1 MNLENWLENYFKQAV
16 TFVKNS
22 ANLTACSQ
30 IIELENGE
38 CYILH
43 QQSERATNLGINYG
57 LEWQILNTITPLN
70 IAPNVLYHNQ
80 EFTLL
85 SYIKGAE
92 VTQFSLPLLSQLAQ
106 HLAKLHQFNDQQAV
120 RSLQKFANFDI
131 VERCYFLYQQLSPQ
145 QKKHIDI
152 SILKQIKLKPVKP
165 FAKGIC
171 HHDLHLG
178 NFIENDGQL
187 FLIDWEYAAVSD
199 PALDI
204 ALFFN
209 ANKLTTKQKNYFF
222 DYYLELTKFNQQ
234 AFKSKINEY
243 QVVVNLLNQVWEEVA
258 K

>member
-80 EFTLL
+80 HFTIL
-85 SYIKGAE
+85 SYIQGAE
-92 VTQFSLPLLSQLAQ
+92 VTQFTLPLLSQLAQ
-106 HLAKLHQFNDQQAV
+106 HLAKLHQFNDPQAV
-120 RSLQKFANFDI
+120 RFLQKFANFDI
-131 VERCYFLYQQLSPQ
+131 VERCHFLYKQLTLQ
-145 QKKHIDI
+145 QKQCIDI
-152 SILKQIKLKPVKP
+152 SILKPIKP
-165 FAKGIC
+165 FAKSIC

-209 ANKLTTKQKNYFF
+209 ANELTIEQKNYFF
-222 DYYLELTKFNQQ
+222 DYYLVLTKFNQQ

-243 QVVVNLLNQVWEEVA
+243 QIVVNLLNQVWEEVA